1 MVHSWSN
8 ICHLGC
14 QSAVLIAI
22 RAALTMLDRSL
33 RERHV
38 LKNNID
44 AFPQPTIQPTKCDVL
59 YDLRSV
65 WQSPH
70 VCQVVVIPNPA
81 VLSRQRSRVRV
92 SSSPPFST
100 SRFKSASNPPRYL
113 FVTMRGNI
121 PSVPRFFWAEGIFQR
136 FQYARGTELIIPVD
150 SETHKERCLHYPAF
164 FLNVNVFVII
174 NMCANPCVGV
184 ACAVKSAG
192 VMAAEGSHRRCPIF
206 QATAC
211 LSSS

>member
-1 MVHSWSN
+1 MSCGGGVHFLVHSWSN

-92 SSSPPFST
+92 SSSPPLLSKGIT
-100 SRFKSASNPPRYL
+100 GRDTGNSNPQLNSQLLVHCGAHPHCAQEFALCCPCFIAVFLRVQIERRL
-113 FVTMRGNI
+113 NLAVT
-121 PSVPRFFWAEGIFQR
+121 Q
-136 FQYARGTELIIPVD
+136 D
-150 SETHKERCLHYPAF
+150 SLHGLGF
-164 FLNVNVFVII
+164 DFRLV
-174 NMCANPCVGV
+174 
-184 ACAVKSAG
+184 
-192 VMAAEGSHRRCPIF
+192 HQPI
-206 QATAC
+206 AKRVT
-211 LSSS
+211 

>member
-1 MVHSWSN
+1 MSCGGGVHFLVHSWSN

-81 VLSRQRSRVRV
+81 VLSRQRSRV
-92 SSSPPFST
+92 SSSPPFLSITCKELAISVMVQYGPFRPLPFPFLTPSPQLFAVLRAFAPQRHLHPHPKST
-100 SRFKSASNPPRYL
+100 SHLHRSASKRASKSRRY
-113 FVTMRGNI
+113 
-121 PSVPRFFWAEGIFQR
+121 
-136 FQYARGTELIIPVD
+136 
-150 SETHKERCLHYPAF
+150 
-164 FLNVNVFVII
+164 
-174 NMCANPCVGV
+174 
-184 ACAVKSAG
+184 
-192 VMAAEGSHRRCPIF
+192 GSH
-206 QATAC
+206 
-211 LSSS
+211 